1 MKTLLRIGIIGDFN
15 LRFTHHQATDD
26 SLRHSAESLAIEV
39 QTTWIPTESLET
51 GIEPLYQ
58 FDGLWCSSG
67 SPYKSMEGALRGI
80 RYARES
86 GKPFV
91 AT

>member
-1 MKTLLRIGIIGDFN
+1 MKAFVRVGIIGDFN
-15 LRFTHHQATDD
+15 PDFTHHKATDD
-26 SLRHSAESLAIEV
+26 SLRHSAESLGIEV
-39 QTTWIPTESLET
+39 LTTWIPTESLET
-51 GIEPLYQ
+51 GTQQLEQ

-80 RYARES
+80 RYAREG
-86 GKPFV
+86 GKSFV

>member
-1 MKTLLRIGIIGDFN
+1 MKSLLRIGVIGDFN
-15 LRFTHHQATDD
+15 SNFAHHYATDD
-26 SLRHSAESLAIEV
+26 SLRHSAESLGIEV
-39 QTTWIPTESLET
+39 LTTWIPTESLET
-51 GIEPLYQ
+51 DTAELQP